1 MINTRRFRTAAISLA
16 VLLTL
21 TGCAGEEPPPPP
33 PPPPA
38 PAPEQPQPIDTR
50 VSPEPSLEVQAP
62 PSDVGKVATVLAD
75 QIVPLDSP
83 GGEPVT
89 ELANPQREGVP
100 LVFLV
105 VGEEDDWL
113 EVQLPIRPNGTNGW
127 IRQDDVEL
135 KRLPYAL
142 EVSVDDRTVT
152 LLEDGEEVQTF
163 TAAVGTGDTPT
174 PTGEYFLTELL
185 RPTNDG
191 YGPYAF
197 GISAFS
203 DVLNSFGGG
212 PGQIGLHGTP
222 DEGSVGEAVSHGC
235 IRLFNDDITYLA
247 EILPL
252 GTPITIA

>member
-1 MINTRRFRTAAISLA
+1 MTTRRLGTAAVSIA
-16 VLLTL
+16 ALLLL
-21 TGCAGEEPPPPP
+21 TGCASEEPPAP

-38 PAPEQPQPIDTR
+38 PVEQTPIETR
-50 VSPEPSLEVQAP
+50 VSPEPSPEVEAP
-62 PSDVGKVATVLAD
+62 TSDVGKVATVLAD
-75 QIVPLDSP
+75 QIVPLNLP
-83 GGEPVT
+83 AGEPVT

-105 VGEEDDWL
+105 VDQNEEWL
-113 EVQLPIRPNGTNGW
+113 EVQLPIRPNGTTGW
-127 IRQDDVEL
+127 IHEDEVDL
-135 KRLPYAL
+135 KRLPYSL

-197 GISAFS
+197 GVSAYS

-222 DEGSVGEAVSHGC
+222 DEGSVGQAVSHGC

>member
-1 MINTRRFRTAAISLA
+1 MTRRLHTIAISSAALLLLA
-16 VLLTL
+16 
-21 TGCAGEEPPPPP
+21 GCAGEEPPPPP
-33 PPPPA
+33 PA
-38 PAPEQPQPIDTR
+38 PVEQEPIETR
-50 VSPEPSLEVQAP
+50 VSSEPSPEEEEPL
-62 PSDVGKVATVLAD
+62 PSAVGKVATVLGD
-75 QIVPLDSP
+75 QVVPLDAP
-83 GGEPVT
+83 EGEPVT
-89 ELANPQREGVP
+89 ELSNPLREGVP

-105 VGEEDDWL
+105 VDQEEEWL
-113 EVQLPIRPNGTNGW
+113 EVQLPIRPNGTTGW
-127 IRQDDVEL
+127 IREGEVDL
-135 KRLPYAL
+135 KSLLYSL
-142 EVSVDDRTVT
+142 EVSVDARTVT
-152 LLEDGEEVQTF
+152 LFEDGEEVKTF

-222 DEGSVGEAVSHGC
+222 DADSVGQAASHGC
-235 IRLFNDDITYLA
+235 IRLFNEDITYLA